1 MFQAILGLLK
11 HAFPPNISHISYC
24 SNAGNNFDALKLISK
39 SKQIQTFIERIKIHF
54 TGKQKIDVQTWH
66 IN

>member
-39 SKQIQTFIERIKIHF
+39 SK
-54 TGKQKIDVQTWH
+54 
-66 IN
+66 